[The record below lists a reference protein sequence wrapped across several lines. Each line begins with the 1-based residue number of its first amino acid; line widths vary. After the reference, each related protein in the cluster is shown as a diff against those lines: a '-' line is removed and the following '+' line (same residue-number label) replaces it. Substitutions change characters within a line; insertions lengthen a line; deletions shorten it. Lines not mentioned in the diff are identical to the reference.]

1 MASSVPRMYRD
12 LAEWWPLVSPPAHY
26 VDEAADLLSRLGPLP
41 ASPLPTL
48 LELGAG
54 GGSLA
59 FNLKSHFQMTLTDRS
74 PEMQAVSRQVTPDC
88 EHVLGDMR
96 SLRLGRQFDFVLI
109 HDAIMY
115 ATEPAAVQAALAT
128 AAAHC
133 RVGRTVVVLPDFV
146 RETFSRAPT
155 TAARTEGKAAGS
167 VTSNGLGTLI
177 RTTTPTS
184 WITRSC
190 SARAMEVSPWF
201 TTGTRRVSSRG
212 RNGSSGFGGP
222 GCRPRARWTG
232 GNGRSSS
239 RLGSHRTR
247 KPEGSYSP
255 EDR

>member
-146 RETFSRAPT
+146 RETFSPGT
-155 TAARTEGKAAGS
+155 DHGGEDGGEGRGLRYLEWTWDPDPDDDTYLVDYAFLLRESDGS
-167 VTSNGLGTLI
+167 VTLVHDRHQEGLFSRAQWLEWFREAGLPAKSAMDRWEREI
-177 RTTTPTS
+177 F
-184 WITRSC
+184 IATR
-190 SARAMEVSPWF
+190 EP
-201 TTGTRRVSSRG
+201 
-212 RNGSSGFGGP
+212 
-222 GCRPRARWTG
+222 
-232 GNGRSSS
+232 
-239 RLGSHRTR
+239 
-247 KPEGSYSP
+247 
-255 EDR
+255 